1 MEAMFVILSEPLD
14 IRTETIENKDIYSP
28 VYGFKIDDEGYFSS
42 QDIEDYVGYLA
53 AMDFWSHHPEEECL
67 FKLDHTPNGKVI
79 WVDKDGG
86 EHTDKDYFMIKVSRH
101 YMKELGLTYDF
112 VRTEIADDSCFDG
125 NLIVK
130 DSLYNLLKTMV
141 YAGRPEE

>member
-1 MEAMFVILSEPLD
+1 MEAMFVILSEPLN
-14 IRTETIENKDIYSP
+14 IRTETIKNQDIYSP
-28 VYGFKIDDEGYFSS
+28 VYGFKIDDEEYFSS

-67 FKLDHTPNGKVI
+67 FKLDYTPSGKVI

-86 EHTDKDYFMIKVSRH
+86 EHTDKDLFMIKVSRH
-101 YMKELGLTYDF
+101 YMKEQGLTYDL